1 MPGEKLQIKEWM
13 LIKVPGAPA
22 NANIA
27 VGKTAQQANSTFQ
40 AQKKAAT
47 QCGITA
53 LKLNGAGLELACSR
67 KPANKDVGAPRRSA
81 FFN

>member
-1 MPGEKLQIKEWM
+1 MPGEKLQIKERM

-40 AQKKAAT
+40 AQKKGSDSMWNH
-47 QCGITA
+47 C
-53 LKLNGAGLELACSR
+53 
-67 KPANKDVGAPRRSA
+67 P
-81 FFN
+81 